1 MIHHRFWT
9 LSLLILLSAAATSD
23 AAAPA
28 KPNILFI
35 FADDCGIDSFSP
47 YGSDFGK
54 DLTPNIKKLAEGGT
68 KFERCYASPLCG
80 PSRCL
85 IMTGRYPFRTGGLTN
100 QTAGNA
106 NHKTEPHLAG
116 ILKSAGYATGMAGK
130 WRQMAD
136 TPGDWGFG
144 EYITDPTAGGWYWK
158 NSYFKNGEEVKTD
171 KEIYYPDVCS
181 DFAVDFIKRHKD
193 EPFYFYL
200 SEHLIHGPIL
210 KTPDSKPD
218 ATPAELY
225 VDNLKYLDKTV
236 GKMVKALDELG
247 LREKTVILFS
257 SDNGTAVPGYQP
269 QHNPDG
275 IVGKIGGKAVNGHKG
290 QVLEGGSRVPL
301 IANWKGVLKP
311 GEKRSDLIDFTDLL
325 PTFADL
331 AGAKLPGDTKFDGKS
346 FAPQLRGEKGT
357 PREWIYV
364 QLGTNWYARNDGWK
378 LNEKG
383 ELFAMKDSPF
393 VEELVPADSKSA
405 GAEEGR
411 KQLAAVLA
419 ELNPEGGIKATRPAA
434 GGDAAPG
441 QRRRRR
447 QQQQN
452 QNQTPP
458 KTDAKTE

>member
-1 MIHHRFWT
+1 MIRHRYRA
-9 LSLLILLSAAATSD
+9 LSLLILALAAATSD

-54 DLTPNIKKLAEGGT
+54 DLTPNIKKLAEDGT
-68 KFERCYASPLCG
+68 RFERCYASPLCG
-80 PSRCL
+80 PSRVL

-106 NHKTEPHLAG
+106 SYKTEPQLAG
-116 ILKSAGYATGMAGK
+116 ILKDAGYATGMAGK
-130 WRQMAD
+130 WRQMSD
-136 TPGDWGFG
+136 TPADWGFG

-158 NSYFKNGEEVKTD
+158 NSYFKNGQEVKTD

-236 GKMVKALDELG
+236 GKMVQALDDLG
-247 LREKTVILFS
+247 LREKTIILFS
-257 SDNGTAVPGYQP
+257 SDNGTATVGYQP
-269 QHNPDG
+269 QHDPNK
-275 IVGKIGGKAVNGHKG
+275 IVGHIGGKAVHGHKG
-290 QVLEGGSRVPL
+290 QVLEGGCRVPL

-331 AGAKLPGDTKFDGKS
+331 AGAKLPADVKFDGKS
-346 FAPQLRGEKGT
+346 FAPQLRGEKGS

-364 QLGTNWYARNDGWK
+364 QLGANWYARNDGFK

-393 VEELVPADSKSA
+393 VEALVPADSKDA
-405 GAEEGR
+405 AAAEGR

-419 ELNPEGGIKATRPAA
+419 ELNPEGGIKATRPM
-434 GGDAAPG
+434 GDAPAG
-441 QRRRRR
+441 KRRRRR
-447 QQQQN
+447 QQQQQ

-458 KTDAKTE
+458 PKTDSKTE

>member
-1 MIHHRFWT
+1 MVHHRFWA
-9 LSLLILLSAAATSD
+9 LSLLIVLSGAAISD

-35 FADDCGIDSFSP
+35 FADDCGIDCFSP

-100 QTAGNA
+100 MTAGNA
-106 NHKTEPHLAG
+106 NYKTEPHLAG
-116 ILKSAGYATGMAGK
+116 ILKDAGYATGMAGK

-144 EYITDPTAGGWYWK
+144 EYITDPTGGGWYWK
-158 NSYFKNGEEVKTD
+158 NSYIKNGREVTTD

-193 EPFYFYL
+193 GPFYFYL
-200 SEHLIHGPIL
+200 AEHLIHGPIL
-210 KTPDSKPD
+210 KTPDSKEN
-218 ATPAELY
+218 ATAAEMY
-225 VDNLKYLDKTV
+225 ADNLKYLDKTV
-236 GKMVKALDELG
+236 GKMVKALDDLG

-257 SDNGTAVPGYQP
+257 SDNGTATPGYQP
-269 QHNPDG
+269 QHNPNG
-275 IVGKIGGKAVNGHKG
+275 LVGKIGGKAVNGHKG
-290 QVLEGGSRVPL
+290 QVLEGGSRCPL
-301 IANWKGVLKP
+301 IANWKGVLKS
-311 GEKRSDLIDFTDLL
+311 GEKRSDLIDFTDYL
-325 PTFADL
+325 PTFAEL
-331 AGAKLPGDTKFDGKS
+331 AGAKLPAGVKIDGKS

-364 QLGTNWYARNDGWK
+364 QLGANWYVRNDGYK

-383 ELFAMKDSPF
+383 ELFSMNDSPF
-393 VEELVPADSKSA
+393 VEEPVSTESRDP
-405 GAEEGR
+405 GAEAAR
-411 KQLAAVLA
+411 KQLSAVLA
-419 ELNPEGGIKATRPAA
+419 ELNPA
-434 GGDAAPG
+434 GGVKAERGGGGNPAPEE
-441 QRRRRR
+441 RRKRR
-447 QQQQN
+447 QLRQQ

-458 KTDAKTE
+458 KTESKTE